1 MTKPDTTTATPRE
14 YLHSGRTLTGMSL
27 DKIVLRPGALTI
39 LANPSRMG
47 NSLFHVD
54 GRIEKIDQQEAP

>member
-1 MTKPDTTTATPRE
+1 MKKPTTMAAPRE
-14 YLHSGRTLTGMSL
+14 SLHSGRPLTGMSL

-39 LANPSRMG
+39 LQNPSRIA

-54 GRIEKIDQQEAP
+54 GRIEQTKPQETP